1 MAWHGHMANNI
12 RPSTYLQSRICHKLQ
27 CHEMRCFKTISMHV
41 VPSVRDTFLRPCLS
55 RNFLLPR
62 SELPIVQSR
71 VADNV
76 FSKHHWMTLQTY
88 SMSLNATSD
97 AYLLSANDRLRPLQT
112 PPCHCVIVCTSPSQ
126 VDFEHWIH
134 TGVL

>member
-1 MAWHGHMANNI
+1 
-12 RPSTYLQSRICHKLQ
+12 
-27 CHEMRCFKTISMHV
+27 MRCFKTILMHL

-112 PPCHCVIVCTSPSQ
+112 PPLSKRP
-126 VDFEHWIH
+126 
-134 TGVL
+134 LLK